1 VLREKIIPD
10 NTDNLNIREFR
21 RKYFEMPWH
30 SHGEFELVYI
40 ISGSGKKFVGEAMEN
55 FSNHDLSFIGPNTPH
70 FFLADDLYY
79 GANNSFCHWWVVQF
93 SKDIFPPIMDNS
105 EAFGSIS
112 RILSLSQYGIHF
124 SNTETRRHVL
134 KTIKGMSKMIG
145 LNRIIALYNLLN
157 YISMDKSIEILC
169 KEKPKLYPGTN
180 NDVINRVYS
189 YLLNNFK
196 KNILLEDLAELTHMR
211 VTTLCSYYKRHT
223 LKSIIESLN
232 EIRIGHACKL
242 LVNSRLDINQIA
254 YESGFRNISNFNRQ
268 FLKNKKVTPKIYRN
282 SFHDLTS

>member
-1 VLREKIIPD
+1 VLREKIIPN
-10 NTDNLNIREFR
+10 NTDNLNIREFK

-40 ISGSGKKFVGEAMEN
+40 ISGSGKKFVGESMEN
-55 FSNHDLSFIGPNTPH
+55 FSDHDLSFIGPNTPH

-79 GANNSFCHWWVVQF
+79 GDNNSFCHWWVAQF
-93 SKDIFPPIMDNS
+93 SKDVFPSIMDNT
-105 EAFGSIS
+105 EAFSSIS
-112 RILSLSQYGIHF
+112 RILSLSQYGIHYL
-124 SNTETRRHVL
+124 NTVTQKHVL
-134 KTIKGMSKMIG
+134 RTIKSMSKMTG
-145 LNRIIALYNLLN
+145 LNRIITLYNLLN
-157 YISMDKSIEILC
+157 YISKDQSCQILC
-169 KEKPKLYPGTN
+169 KEKPELHSGTN
-180 NDVINRVYS
+180 NDIVNTVFN

-268 FLKNKKVTPKIYRN
+268 FLKNKKVTPKIYRS
-282 SFHDLTS
+282 SFYDVK